1 MASLPLDVQ
10 NILNKQLGKVVRR
23 DFESEAKKRF
33 QEIKKELINEFVRH
47 PVTVELLSGAS
58 GSNISGT
65 LGGVSNLFSFIGF
78 DSSYDPIEPIL
89 AIFNSIDITYGGE
102 INMGN
107 KFNVNM
113 PTAEDIFAVT
123 PMPWASGRSWAKGI
137 ERGISGLGFLLR
149 KTSSKSRSGQAIQ
162 SGVKV
167 RGGKFK
173 NTPYISALIVK
184 YSKKFSELK

>member
-58 GSNISGT
+58 GSNISNT
-65 LGGVSNLFSFIGF
+65 LNGVSNLFSFIGF
-78 DSSYDPIEPIL
+78 DSSYDPIQPIL
-89 AIFNSIDITYGGE
+89 SILNSIEITYGGE

-137 ERGISGLGFLLR
+137 ESGISGLGFLLR

-173 NTPYISALIVK
+173 NTPYISSLIIK

>member
-1 MASLPLDVQ
+1 PIQPILS
-10 NILNKQLGKVVRR
+10 ILN
-23 DFESEAKKRF
+23 S
-33 QEIKKELINEFVRH
+33 
-47 PVTVELLSGAS
+47 
-58 GSNISGT
+58 
-65 LGGVSNLFSFIGF
+65 
-78 DSSYDPIEPIL
+78 IE
-89 AIFNSIDITYGGE
+89 ITYGGE

-137 ERGISGLGFLLR
+137 ESGISGLGFLLR

-173 NTPYISALIVK
+173 NTPYISSLIIK

>member
-1 MASLPLDVQ
+1 MASLPPDVQ
-10 NILNKQLGKVVRR
+10 NVLNKQLGKVVRR

-33 QEIKKELINEFVRH
+33 ELIKKDLINEFLNH
-47 PVTVELLSGAS
+47 PVTLELLAGAS
-58 GSNISGT
+58 GSNISNTLNGT
-65 LGGVSNLFSFIGF
+65 SNLFSFIGF
-78 DSSYDPIEPIL
+78 DSSYDPIQPIL
-89 AIFNSIDITYGGE
+89 SILNSIQITYGGE

-107 KFNVNM
+107 KFIVNM

-149 KTSSKSRSGQAIQ
+149 KRSSKSRSGQAIQ
-162 SGVKV
+162 SSVKV

-173 NTPYISALIVK
+173 NTPYISSLIIK
-184 YSKKFSELK
+184 YSKKFFELR

>member
-10 NILNKQLGKVVRR
+10 NVLNKQLGKVVRR

-33 QEIKKELINEFVRH
+33 ELIKKELINEFLNH
-47 PVTVELLSGAS
+47 PVTLELLAGAS
-58 GSNISGT
+58 GSNISNTLNGT
-65 LGGVSNLFSFIGF
+65 SNLFSFIGF
-78 DSSYDPIEPIL
+78 DSSYDPIQPIL
-89 AIFNSIDITYGGE
+89 SILNSIQITYGGE

-107 KFNVNM
+107 KFIVNM

-162 SGVKV
+162 SSVKV

-173 NTPYISALIVK
+173 NTPYISSLIIK
-184 YSKKFSELK
+184 YSKKFFELR